1 MSCAN
6 CGSARAPE
14 MMGALGLSWRCPDC
28 EWPLG
33 VPVPEGDFCSVC
45 RRRHG
50 AETTHACE

>member
-6 CGSARAPE
+6 CGSARAPLV
-14 MMGALGLSWRCPDC
+14 GWVGRWHCPDC
-28 EWPLG
+28 DWPVG
-33 VPVPEGDFCSVC
+33 MPVPDAPLCAIC